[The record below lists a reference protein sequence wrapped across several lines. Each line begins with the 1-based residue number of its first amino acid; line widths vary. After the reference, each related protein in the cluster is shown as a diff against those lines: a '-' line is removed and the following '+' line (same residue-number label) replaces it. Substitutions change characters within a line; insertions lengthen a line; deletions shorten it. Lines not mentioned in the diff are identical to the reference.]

1 MDPWADLDAS
11 QRTRREA
18 YLRALTTPVESQA
31 VARRRGF
38 ITGIRPVASWP
49 DKLLAQEAAS
59 SHLRVWSE
67 EPVLQAIVQDPW
79 DDEDAN
85 VAVARLHTSPWM
97 PLDVPFP
104 APDELPSL
112 HARGVPW
119 RTLLRVLGMLGFTD
133 RASALRRVRDVLAD
147 ARNGDDQT
155 IYTATTIE
163 VVLRDLGAD
172 GAPDNAQQP
181 LRDAQR
187 NAFAALTIR
196 DWLVPVDARADW
208 VMEGLYTLLSSEAAS
223 SVAQDMLTHG
233 VSGTTLSHG
242 GWDAILT
249 LAWLGQF
256 VALPFHD
263 GLLCVSE
270 WLAPYEHGPEQ
281 PASCIPEWVLGRPPP
296 QHFIPLPWSESTAFE
311 NLYSKRHDEKHGEEI
326 WSWPSPG
333 LVWPRYSRSDVY
345 WWRTIIVRHCLKHL
359 FPLADTADFHANY
372 VLRFFARFRSAP
384 GIPAWLLTDIELALT
399 HFKYWIAE
407 PPSPRDQ
414 EMTFWSENH
423 QILFATAATLAG
435 ELLPNADFGADR
447 QHTVKGA
454 NLALGARGRL
464 HAWLDRRLR
473 FGFSEWNAPGYYNE
487 DFPPLFNLLD
497 FCSDPVIVRKAT
509 MVLDLL
515 VFDLA
520 RFTCHGSFGTTAGRA
535 YWEHKAYGWDQ
546 VVGDTIEILFGSRGT
561 FMGKE
566 ESAVALATSAYDVPE
581 VLLAIAQDRLFA
593 DGEDPFRD
601 RSRVSVDLDDGAIGT
616 STLDDG
622 VFWWGLMAY
631 FAAETIDLTQTL
643 VNAHPK
649 LDATNPFAV
658 LGYVSDSAF
667 MQLVENA
674 LVAAGGM
681 TAGGALLP
689 AAAMLPFPLNLA
701 VGAAG
706 LAALGAGLESVV
718 GLIEDVA
725 SFVADAFNAI
735 TDLLGIT
742 ESEPPTIPKAKLR
755 EVFEQL
761 LMAFNAGSILSRAN
775 LVTYSNGDA
784 LLASV
789 QRHRV
794 GQMAFQKHP
803 WQATLGCDACV
814 WTSSP
819 LLAPE
824 LTSGTNAFGR
834 FLGDLAAFRPT
845 EALLDLPLPVVG
857 LTQPFGHDGLTYWT
871 GSLSLPF
878 VAQDGP
884 ALIATYD
891 LPSLQTS
898 SSAAMT
904 HAWFPRAKF
913 TRVDQIDA
921 AGGTWTFGRKNE
933 GFIALFSAIP
943 VRWNE
948 DLDSAWYGKEL
959 RADGSRNVWVCMVGN
974 EHEFGSFEHFIQT
987 VLDSPIAVVGV
998 RTARPLRCEFAVPS
1012 IVAGQLQHRILAVDH
1027 TSGEATLDGALLD
1040 LDGFAR
1046 FENRY
1051 VTSNP
1056 GGKVRWGAQSYEIR
1070 HDVAGRFL
1078 RHDLS
1083 AVTRTHGPDG

>member
-1 MDPWADLDAS
+1 LGDLDAR
-11 QRTRREA
+11 QRERREA
-18 YLRALTTPVESQA
+18 YLKAVTTPIESRG
-31 VARRRGF
+31 VARRRGY
-38 ITGIRPVASWP
+38 ITGSRPAASWTN
-49 DKLLAQEAAS
+49 KLLAQEAAS
-59 SHLRVWSE
+59 NHLRVWSE

-85 VAVARLHTSPWM
+85 VAVARLHTSPWV

-104 APDELPSL
+104 GPNELPSL
-112 HARGVPW
+112 HGRGVPW
-119 RTLLRVLGMLGFTD
+119 RTLLRVLAMLGFTD
-133 RASALRRVRDVLAD
+133 RLSALRRVRDVIAS
-147 ARNGDDQT
+147 ARNGDDEP
-155 IYTATTIE
+155 IFPADIIE
-163 VVLRDLGAD
+163 LVLRDLGD
-172 GAPDNAQQP
+172 DDAPDNSQQP
-181 LRDAQR
+181 SRDGQV
-187 NAFAALTIR
+187 NSLMGLTIE
-196 DWLVPVDARADW
+196 DWLAPVDARAEW
-208 VMEGLYTLLSSEAAS
+208 IIEGLYALLSSEAAT
-223 SVAQDMLTHG
+223 SVAEATLTRG

-256 VALPFHD
+256 VNLPFHD

-296 QHFIPLPWSESTAFE
+296 PHFVPLPWSESTAFE
-311 NLYSKRHDEKHGEEI
+311 NLFSHRHDEKHGDRI
-326 WSWPSPG
+326 WSWPSPEF
-333 LVWPRYSRSDVY
+333 VWPTYERSDVY
-345 WWRTIIVRHCLKHL
+345 WWRTIMMRHCLTHL

-372 VLRFFARFRSAP
+372 VLRFFARFQSAP
-384 GIPAWLLTDIELALT
+384 GIPAWLLVDIRLALT
-399 HFKYWIAE
+399 HFKYWLTE
-407 PPSPRDQ
+407 RESPREE

-435 ELLPNADFGADR
+435 QLLPNEDFGANR
-447 QHTVKGA
+447 QHTVKGRD
-454 NLALGARGRL
+454 LALSAQARL

-473 FGFSEWNAPGYYNE
+473 YGFSEWNAPGYYNE

-497 FCSDPVIVRKAT
+497 FCSDATIVRKAS

-520 RFTCHGSFGTTAGRA
+520 RFTCRGSFGTTAGRA

-561 FMGKE
+561 FMAKE

-581 VLLAIAQDRLFA
+581 VLLAIGLDRLA
-593 DGEDPFRD
+593 GDREEPFRD
-601 RSRVSVDLDDGAIGT
+601 RSRVSVDLDEGAVGV
-616 STLDDG
+616 SSLDDG

-631 FAAETIDLTQTL
+631 FAAETLDLTQRL

-649 LDATNPFAV
+649 LGATNPFRV

-667 MQLVENA
+667 MQLIENA

-689 AAAMLPFPLNLA
+689 AAAALPFPLNLA
-701 VGAAG
+701 VGAVG
-706 LAALGAGLESVV
+706 LAALGAGLESIV
-718 GLIEDVA
+718 GVLEDVT
-725 SFVADAFNAI
+725 SFVASAFNAI
-735 TDLLGIT
+735 TNFLGIT
-742 ESEPPTIPKAKLR
+742 EDEPPKIPKSKLR
-755 EVFEQL
+755 EVFEQML
-761 LMAFNAGSILSRAN
+761 SAFNAGSILSRAN
-775 LVTYSNGDA
+775 LVTYSNGDT

-794 GQMAFQKHP
+794 GQIAFQKHP
-803 WQATLGCDACV
+803 WQATLDCEACV

-824 LTSGTNAFGR
+824 LTSGANAFGR
-834 FLGDLAAFRPT
+834 FLGDLAALRPT
-845 EALLDLPLPVVG
+845 EALFDLPLPAVG

-878 VAQDGP
+878 VAQDGA

-891 LPSLQTS
+891 MPSLQTA

-904 HAWFPRAKF
+904 HAWFPREKF
-913 TRVDQIDA
+913 SAWNQLDA
-921 AGGTWTFGRKNE
+921 SGGTWTFGRKDE
-933 GFIALFSAIP
+933 GFVALFSAVP

-948 DLDSAWYGKEL
+948 DHGSAWLGKEL
-959 RADGSRNVWVCMVGN
+959 RADGSRNAWICVVGN
-974 EHEFGSFEHFIQT
+974 EHEYGTYENFMQT
-987 VLDSPIAVVGV
+987 VLASPLSIVGV
-998 RTARPLRCEFAVPS
+998 RTARPLRCEFAAPA
-1012 IVAGQLQHRILAVDH
+1012 IVSGRVQRRRLAVEH
-1027 TSGEATLDGALLD
+1027 ATGVVTLDGDPLEA
-1040 LDGFAR
+1040 DGFAR

-1056 GGKVRWGAQSYEIR
+1056 GGSVKWGARSYEIR
-1070 HDVAGRFL
+1070 HGPTGRFL

-1083 AVTRTHGPDG
+1083 AATRIHGRDG